1 MLNILLL
8 RNLISGLCKYPT
20 DYIISYWLHN
30 ILLDSPFASHRNILL
45 CELSEI
51 NVIECTR
58 TPKYTLHVCIC
69 HTPCRHLIL
78 LFFIIIYIGWS
89 NMLDICWSIC
99 FSWFDC
105 YYWCFKIQKCRSW
118 SLCGKSLAHCVLKSA
133 NALSLSCQIFGVAA
147 TILIALNAVFAL
159 RTWRTHEN
167 GRKGSVAIFFI

>member
-20 DYIISYWLHN
+20 DYIISYRIVPLQ
-30 ILLDSPFASHRNILL
+30 
-45 CELSEI
+45 
-51 NVIECTR
+51 VIEIFSYVNWVTSMWLSAPVPLSTHCIFVYATR
-58 TPKYTLHVCIC
+58 PVGIW
-69 HTPCRHLIL
+69 

-99 FSWFDC
+99 LSWFDC
-105 YYWCFKIQKCRSW
+105 YYWCFKIQKCCSW